1 MSARERRN
9 VGGEMID
16 FGGIRTDGT
25 ALLEF
30 GGRADTRRV
39 DHLPVKDPLK
49 LMDNPALSQ
58 KFYWI
63 KRSYMPKIAYKSAK
77 SLLTNAR
84 DYGRIFT

>member
-30 GGRADTRRV
+30 GGRGMLVRVPPGSRPFRWEADLAAFGATGCKAASV
-39 DHLPVKDPLK
+39 CGIGDDGA
-49 LMDNPALSQ
+49 AL
-58 KFYWI
+58 WH
-63 KRSYMPKIAYKSAK
+63 
-77 SLLTNAR
+77 
-84 DYGRIFT
+84 DVWH